1 MKKTLFLTTLALLAF
16 GCDEGSDNNTTIVSK
31 CGDGFI
37 DVAAGEQCEI
47 GGKVEATCQTYDSTK
62 KWKEGGVPGC
72 STSCRLT
79 VGTCEEVEAV
89 CGDGLK
95 TGDEACDKGD
105 KTPIAC
111 IAFDYTKNWKA
122 GGAAN
127 VPMIA
132 NRLSRVHVKRWR
144 LKQYAAMVY
153 GVCRVKRAIKLL
165 RRHVYYSIRVRNGKT
180 AVLLTVRTI
189 AIRFR

>member
-79 VGTCEEVEAV
+79 VGTCEEGEAV
-89 CGDGLK
+89 CGDGQRK
-95 TGDEACDKGD
+95 GGEAGERVDIRARGS
-105 KTPIAC
+105 IA
-111 IAFDYTKNWKA
+111 
-122 GGAAN
+122 
-127 VPMIA
+127 
-132 NRLSRVHVKRWR
+132 
-144 LKQYAAMVY
+144 
-153 GVCRVKRAIKLL
+153 
-165 RRHVYYSIRVRNGKT
+165 
-180 AVLLTVRTI
+180 
-189 AIRFR
+189 

>member
-16 GCDEGSDNNTTIVSK
+16 GCDEGSDNNTTTVSK

-79 VGTCEEVEAV
+79 VGTCEEGEAV

-95 TGDEACDKGD
+95 TMSMCK
-105 KTPIAC
+105 
-111 IAFDYTKNWKA
+111 
-122 GGAAN
+122 
-127 VPMIA
+127 
-132 NRLSRVHVKRWR
+132 
-144 LKQYAAMVY
+144 
-153 GVCRVKRAIKLL
+153 
-165 RRHVYYSIRVRNGKT
+165 
-180 AVLLTVRTI
+180 
-189 AIRFR
+189 